1 MKHLKK
7 ICTSVLSLALSA
19 NTFILPSPMAQA
31 ASAEDNLIDGIY
43 YGISENDLPGWYGA
57 WADWKMG
64 PITINYSGAS
74 EFSIDRASRFDKNRK
89 DDDEV
94 LVFTSPAT
102 KDGKTQTIKLPVNTE
117 LEKGDIYT
125 FAFDAYVE
133 ASEASNHIRV
143 AMNNTTAGISGS
155 YAEVT
160 SNNVSA
166 IADNFIRDFGPGNTY
181 FAGGFD
187 VSAYNKWDTKFVRYE
202 VIIDTE
208 DEEYGGEQTV
218 EINIRSKNYS
228 GSKQHFKGTYY
239 QVDHD
244 NGNAKLDSTVE
255 KINQVNVSFSSNP
268 SSTPTMPIYFALD
281 NIRSSVYHDS
291 KASRDAMFLK
301 TEKGEYPTKTFTT
314 LPDGGAAAVSS
325 IGENETIAFDVPDG
339 ETAVAYRDI
348 TQDGATMNIASHEAS
363 SYVYADVLVPEG
375 ESADDYYITL
385 ASMPQKIDGNTGNAV
400 GVSLGKYYTTPG
412 QMQRVEIPV
421 SEFTGADSAE
431 LPNGGAQYDSDAEL
445 MFLAGIGVA
454 RKSGSGSIEIG
465 DMYIVGDVK
474 APTNLTDVEV
484 VSGKV
489 TLNWTPSK
497 NTMTEYEI
505 YRGDEL
511 IGTVDGNTTEYVDD
525 GLENDSYYSYK
536 VRGKCLYGK
545 YTDYAELKDVY
556 VPAIGVPQNVSFA
569 NVGGAELAVKCNWE
583 APLFGQ
589 PNGYIIYRDGKAIAE
604 LSASEFEYTDR
615 DIEPNTDYK
624 YEICAT
630 MEGFQPSY
638 RVSGEVLAAY
648 VYAPENLAYDGSQ
661 FTWTEPEFAESYKLY
676 INGRE
681 YAASDTNSYTL
692 TEPLEKNDIL
702 TVEVKA
708 LTHEGNASLASGYI
722 RIYEKNEKLETVRD
736 YYKDDLARN
745 VKIYTDNAQYATE
758 SETNVGIG
766 TKSIAVKF
774 TPVRK
779 GAIMFRGAALGGD
792 VSAVG
797 NAVLVG
803 MYIPQNADLQKLQV
817 GLSYIPSVSNA
828 SVAYASVPIA
838 KYVKETGRWTIVEI
852 PLSDIPK
859 DVEYKVNNQ
868 ARNLQ
873 FDIKKATDICIVG
886 DYTATD
892 NVADILVDEIM
903 IGKYLSGNTN
913 LVNKDGA
920 EYDGSNM
927 TNDETAITV
936 KTEAGFKDNALSG
949 DGASVKLLGA
959 DGKEIP
965 AVTVLD
971 KDRSNPKIVLASQ
984 LEENGEYTVKL
995 SGVAD
1000 ANGAEVADE
1009 INFTARK
1016 GTSET
1021 WTGESIDV
1029 FNVTADLA
1037 RANSSFKAYVS
1048 VDDLA
1053 VSSDK
1058 LNKLKFV
1065 ISTTGNAEI
1074 NKDTK
1079 LSDLVLADCLANAQ
1093 LSYSNNKLTV
1103 TADVTGKLNTGK
1115 PIITFPVKAVSAGTA
1130 EIKVNGRLMD
1140 DDGTIGINIAE
1151 TAKGVTVTS
1160 GGSGSPS
1167 GGGTTTNPSSSDTK
1181 YGGQRPSGS
1190 NTITPIPDTLS
1201 FPDVTPEHWAYEY
1214 ISTLIDKKVINGYDD
1229 GTFGPSN
1236 SVARSEFVKMIQSA
1250 FRLSGEITVS
1260 FDDVADDAWYA
1271 EPIRT
1276 VASLGI
1282 VSGIGDG
1289 KFAPNAEIT
1298 RQDMCVMIK
1307 NVLDY
1312 KNMTLDKQYDLSSF
1326 TDFDDIADYAEE
1338 AINVLK
1344 QAGIID
1350 GYDNGAFG
1358 PRDAVTR
1365 AEAAKVI
1372 ALLIK

>member
-7 ICTSVLSLALSA
+7 ICTSVLSLALLI
-19 NTFILPSPMAQA
+19 NTFILPSPTAQA
-31 ASAEDNLIDGIY
+31 APAEDNLIDGIY
-43 YGISENDLPGWYGA
+43 YGISKKDLPGSYGP
-57 WADWKMG
+57 WFDCNLG
-64 PITINYSGAS
+64 PIIFNYPSAT
-74 EFSIDRASRFDKNRK
+74 EFSIEPASRFDSNKKN
-89 DDDEV
+89 DDEAV
-94 LVFTSPAT
+94 LFTLSAT
-102 KDGKTQTIKLPVNTE
+102 KDSKNQHIKLPVNKK

-125 FAFDAYVE
+125 FSVDLYVD
-133 ASEASNHIRV
+133 ASEALNNIQIS
-143 AMNNTTAGISGS
+143 MSNTTAGVSGS
-155 YAEVT
+155 WAEVT
-160 SNNVSA
+160 KDNTSA
-166 IADNFIRDFGPGNTY
+166 NAPSLVRDFGPGNTY
-181 FAGGFD
+181 FAGDFD
-187 VSAYNKWDTKFVRYE
+187 SGAYNKWDTGFVRYE
-202 VIIDTE
+202 AIIDTE

-218 EINIRSKNYS
+218 EVNIRSKNYS
-228 GSKQHFKGTYY
+228 ASKQHFKGTYY
-239 QVDHD
+239 QIDRD
-244 NGNAKLDSTVE
+244 NGNVKLDGTVE
-255 KINQVNVSFSSNP
+255 EINLVDIMFQSNP
-268 SSTPTMPIYFALD
+268 SATPTMPIYFAVD

-301 TEKGEYPTKTFTT
+301 TETGEYPTKTFTT
-314 LPDGGAAAVSS
+314 LPDGSATAVSS
-325 IGENETIAFDVPDG
+325 IGENETVAFDVPDG

-385 ASMPQKIDGNTGNAV
+385 ASMPQKADNNTGNAV

-431 LPNGGAQYDSDAEL
+431 LSNGGAQYDRDAEL

-474 APTNLTDVEV
+474 APANLTDAEV

-489 TLNWTPSK
+489 TLNWTPSV

-511 IGTVDGNTTEYVDD
+511 IGTVDGNTTEYVDA
-525 GLENDSYYSYK
+525 GLENDSHYSYK

-545 YTDYAELKDVY
+545 YTDYAVLKDVY
-556 VPAIGVPQNVSFA
+556 VPAIGVPQNVSYA
-569 NVGGAELAVKCNWE
+569 NIGGSELAVKCNWE
-583 APLFGQ
+583 APSFGQ
-589 PNGYIIYRDGKAIAE
+589 PSGYILYRDGKVIAE
-604 LSASEFEYTDR
+604 LSASDFEYTDR
-615 DIEPNTDYK
+615 DIEPNKNYK

-638 RVSGEVLAAY
+638 KVSGEVLAAY
-648 VYAPENLAYDGSQ
+648 IYAPENLAYDGSQ
-661 FTWTEPEFAESYKLY
+661 FTWTTPEFAESYKLY

-681 YAASDTNSYTL
+681 YATSDTNSYTPA
-692 TEPLEKNDIL
+692 EPLEKNDIL

-708 LTHEGNASLASGYI
+708 LTHEGNASLASDYI

-766 TKSIAVKF
+766 AKSIAVKF
-774 TPVRK
+774 TPIRK
-779 GAIMFRGAALGGD
+779 GAILFRGAALGD
-792 VSAVG
+792 EVSTVG
-797 NAVLVG
+797 GAILVG

-817 GLSYIPSVSNA
+817 GLSYVPAGSNA
-828 SVAYASVPIA
+828 SAAYAAVPIE
-838 KYVKETGRWTIVEI
+838 KYVKETGRWTVVEV

-859 DVEYKVNNQ
+859 EVEYTVNNQ
-868 ARNLQ
+868 ARKLQ
-873 FDIKKATDICIVG
+873 FDIKKATDICIAG
-886 DYTATD
+886 DYVTTD

-903 IGKYLSGNTN
+903 IGKYLSGATK

-971 KDRSNPKIVLASQ
+971 KNSKNPKIVLASQ
-984 LEENGEYTVKL
+984 LAENGEYTVKL

-1000 ANGAEVADE
+1000 ANGAEITDE

-1021 WTGESIDV
+1021 WTGEGIDV
-1029 FNVTADLA
+1029 FNLTADSA

-1093 LSYSNNKLTV
+1093 LSYSNNKLTI
-1103 TADVTGKLNTGK
+1103 TADVTGNLNTGK
-1115 PIITFPVKAVSAGTA
+1115 PIITFPLKSVDAGAA
-1130 EIKVNGRLMD
+1130 EIKVNGRLMND
-1140 DDGTIGINIAE
+1140 DDTVGINIAE
-1151 TAKGVTVTS
+1151 NAKSITVTN
-1160 GGSGSPS
+1160 SGSSGPS

-1181 YGGQRPSGS
+1181 YGGQRPNNSTVINPGT
-1190 NTITPIPDTLS
+1190 NKLS

-1271 EPIRT
+1271 NPIRT